1 MISLDPIIKTEEVK
15 TFLRKKEVSNTSIY
29 SRYGKRFFDILFS
42 LSVTIFLLSWL
53 LPLAGL
59 IIKLNSTGPVFFV
72 QLRTGI
78 NGRKFKCLKL
88 RTMYHS
94 ENAKFKQAT
103 AHDPRI
109 THIGS
114 ILRRTGIDELP
125 QFINVLLGDMSVV
138 GPRPHAVQHDREF
151 WDVIPNYPIR
161 YTIKP
166 GITGLAQV
174 RGARGETEAI
184 QKMEHRVRYD
194 LYYIKKQSF
203 ALDLKLCL
211 NTVSSMINGRV
222 NAW

>member
-1 MISLDPIIKTEEVK
+1 MQE
-15 TFLRKKEVSNTSIY
+15 KEVNNSSIY
-29 SRYGKRFFDILFS
+29 SRYGKRLFDIIFS
-42 LSVTIFLLSWL
+42 LSISFFLLSWL

-59 IIKLNSTGPVFFV
+59 IIRLNSPGPIFFV
-72 QLRTGI
+72 QLRTGK
-78 NGRKFKCLKL
+78 NGRKFKCFKL
-88 RTMYHS
+88 RTMYHNK
-94 ENAKFKQAT
+94 NAKFRQAT

-109 THIGS
+109 THIGGL
-114 ILRRTGIDELP
+114 LRKTGIDELP

-151 WDVIPNYPIR
+151 WDVIPKYPIR

-174 RGARGETEAI
+174 RGARGETEALR
-184 QKMEHRVRYD
+184 KMEHRVRYD

-203 ALDLKLCL
+203 ALDLKLCIG
-211 NTVSSMINGRV
+211 TISSMLNGNV